1 MAAGISGGA
10 DSVCLLVL
18 LLEYRKQLPFELAVV
33 HVNHGIRKEAAEDA
47 AYVEELCR
55 REGVPFHL
63 RTADVRGFAA
73 EERCSEEDA
82 GRRLRYQAFEEV
94 AAECGANKI
103 AVAHNSNDRA
113 ETMLFHLFRGS
124 GLKGLRGILPVRGKI
139 IRPLLALERGE
150 IEAYLR
156 ERGIAWCTDS
166 TNAEDSYARNRIRH
180 HILPYAEEAL
190 FPGVVEHMGRTAQ
203 LLAETEEY
211 LAERT
216 AEALESCLNPAQT
229 KGRGNALSAEDAGGR
244 IVTGAEVSLSA
255 EKFLGL
261 PPVLQRRVL
270 LQLAESLSPTGKD
283 IGEIHVRKMQELFA
297 EAGNRSISLPMGIT
311 ARRQYDKVILE
322 QRQTEQPEETGVL
335 PEMEFTELLPKKDME
350 VPKNQ
355 YTKWFNYDRM
365 KESPTVRFRQT
376 GDYLTISDGKGGM
389 LHKSLKDYMIT
400 EKIPRQL
407 RNRIPVLAEGSHVIW
422 LVGYRMSEYYKVDRN
437 TKRILQVQLKGNCI
451 GSETEEKD
459 VRTH

>member
-1 MAAGISGGA
+1 MAAGVSGGA

-18 LLEYRKQLPFELAVV
+18 LLEYRRQLPFELAVV
-33 HVNHGIRKEAAEDA
+33 HVNHGIREDAAEDA
-47 AYVEELCR
+47 AYVEQLCR
-55 REGVPFHL
+55 REGVPFYL
-63 RTADVRGFAA
+63 RTVDVRRFAA
-73 EERCSEEDA
+73 AEKCSEEDA
-82 GRRLRYQAFEEV
+82 GRRLRYQVFEEV
-94 AAECGANKI
+94 AAEFGANKL

-124 GLKGLRGILPVRGKI
+124 GLKGLRGILPVRGNI

-156 ERGIAWCTDS
+156 ERGLAWCTDS

-216 AEALESCLNPAQT
+216 AEALESCRLT
-229 KGRGNALSAEDAGGR
+229 GGCGNALSAEAVDGR
-244 IVTGAEVSLSA
+244 GVTPAAVSLSA
-255 EKFLGL
+255 ERFLKL
-261 PPVLQRRVL
+261 HPALQRRVL
-270 LQLAESLSPTGKD
+270 LQVAERLSPTGKD
-283 IGEIHVRKMQELFA
+283 IGEVHVRKMLELFA
-297 EAGNRSISLPMGIT
+297 EAGNRSISLPMGLR
-311 ARRQYDKVILE
+311 ARRQYDEVILE
-322 QRQTEQPEETGVL
+322 QGQPEEEPVL
-335 PEMEFTELLPKKDME
+335 PEMELTELFPKKDAE

-355 YTKWFNYDRM
+355 YTKWFNYDKI
-365 KESPTVRFRQT
+365 KESPTIRFRRT
-376 GDYLTISDGKGGM
+376 GDYLTISDGRGGM

-407 RNRIPVLAEGSHVIW
+407 RNCIPVLAEGSHVLW
-422 LVGYRMSEYYKVDRN
+422 LVGYRISEYYKPDRN
-437 TKRILQVQLKGNCI
+437 TKRILQVQLKGSCI

-459 VRTH
+459 G